1 MFIAGWGWG
10 SGGGA
15 GAALIAGA
23 WADGAATLPDIPNG
37 HRDGSL
43 TEKFSNSNDL
53 CATFTSKSLRRT
65 QDIVSLKHR
74 ELEGQA
80 SPAPGKEKCKYTS
93 DGAQDSQHSTDAFG
107 RGVWGVGEHLE
118 CSFCS

>member
-23 WADGAATLPDIPNG
+23 WADGAAILPDIPNG

-43 TEKFSNSNDL
+43 TEKFSNPNDL

-65 QDIVSLKHR
+65 RDIVSLKHR

-93 DGAQDSQHSTDAFG
+93 DGAQDSHNTQLMLLGGGCGGWESI
-107 RGVWGVGEHLE
+107 
-118 CSFCS
+118 

>member
-23 WADGAATLPDIPNG
+23 WADGTATLPDIPKAIEMG
-37 HRDGSL
+37 LSL
-43 TEKFSNSNDL
+43 RNSPTQNDL
-53 CATFTSKSLRRT
+53 CVTFTSKSLWRT
-65 QDIVSLKHR
+65 RDIVSLKHR
-74 ELEGQA
+74 ELEGQG

-93 DGAQDSQHSTDAFG
+93 DGAQDSHNTQLMLLGGGCGGG
-107 RGVWGVGEHLE
+107 RASRMFFL
-118 CSFCS
+118 